1 MGELIILSDVKKARQ
16 AAEDQKLSDEIAR
29 LQADLKEMIKEM
41 GDPEIGPYLYEE
53 TWLEFLPH
61 LQTIDGLLDGYADCW
76 KDMQD

>member
-41 GDPEIGPYLYEE
+41 GDPEIGPYLYEQ
-53 TWLEFLPH
+53 TWLEFLPQ